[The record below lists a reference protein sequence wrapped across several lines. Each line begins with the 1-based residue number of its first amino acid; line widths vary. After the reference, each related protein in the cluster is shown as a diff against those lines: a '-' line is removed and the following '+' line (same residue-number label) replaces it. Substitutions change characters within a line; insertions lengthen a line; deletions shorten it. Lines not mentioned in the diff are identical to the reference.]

1 RIVGVCLLMVAA
13 LGYCG
18 WLLQFPLPTEL
29 PVRSSFIAELSAA
42 GRPYDTLFRVI
53 DFGTGAAAL
62 ASTPFLAR
70 LLPVQ
75 LMPRLTVMAIALFG
89 ILMLLSGGLTLD
101 CAPSV
106 DDLCAARGAHGSLSA
121 THTARWGIT
130 IAVPVVFVLGT
141 ASAERWF

>member
-1 RIVGVCLLMVAA
+1 VGVCLLMVAA
-13 LGYCG
+13 VGYCG
-18 WLLQFPLPTEL
+18 WFLQFLLPTEL
-29 PVRSSFIAELSAA
+29 PVRSSFIAVLSAA
-42 GRPYDTLFRVI
+42 GRPYGTLFRVI

-106 DDLCAARGAHGSLSA
+106 DDVRASRGGKCS
-121 THTARWGIT
+121 
-130 IAVPVVFVLGT
+130 VLGT
-141 ASAERWF
+141 HSACGEL